1 MEEFDKIMEE
11 SMTLLDKK
19 EDIAYT
25 PTTTTLQIGENV
37 FKTNTPF
44 ADESGIIKVRHG
56 NKILEYQVSKEED
69 IDIELIREEVKE
81 QYNQKLGEIK
91 EIVGEYFRE
100 FKYIYNKEI
109 GKLKEKEQ
117 VLERRLQESN
127 LMPNITHDHF
137 IKGLSVAKGTDKG
150 SLVWLYRTIYHP
162 KMYWERT
169 IKPDFSKK
177 MITPITI
184 VVTTKEN
191 KATSVRVMKATG
203 WSRFE
208 HYHSTGSYDCW
219 GGWKFSQMPASTPD
233 DIMNIVKHASALLEK
248 INPLS
253 FGNRSPKGLPRP
265 ATIEKHLTDD
275 NVTTTYSEDI
285 KLGREVQRSG
295 VDERTLREHTTINN
309 VWSADSVRRA
319 TTNRDP
325 VVNEDT
331 AI

>member
-19 EDIAYT
+19 EDITYT
-25 PTTTTLQIGENV
+25 PTTITLQIGENV
-37 FKTNTPF
+37 FKTNTPV

-81 QYNQKLGEIK
+81 QYNQRLGEIK
-91 EIVGEYFRE
+91 EIVSEHFRE
-100 FKYIYNKEI
+100 FKYIYNKEMSQI
-109 GKLKEKEQ
+109 KDKEKE
-117 VLERRLQESN
+117 LEKRLQRSN
-127 LMPNITHDHF
+127 LMPDITNAHF
-137 IKGLSVAKGTDKG
+137 IKGLSVAKGTDVG
-150 SLVWLYRTIYHP
+150 SLNWLYRTIYHP
-162 KMYWERT
+162 KMYGSQV
-169 IKPDFSKK
+169 IKPEFSKK

-208 HYHSTGSYDCW
+208 HYHSMGSYDCW
-219 GGWKFSQMPASTPD
+219 GGWKYSQMPASTPD
-233 DIMNIVKHASALLEK
+233 DIMDIVKHASTLLEK

-265 ATIEKHLTDD
+265 ATIEKHLTDG

-285 KLGREVQRSG
+285 NLGREVQRSG
-295 VDERTLREHTTINN
+295 IDERTLQDHTTINN

-325 VVNEDT
+325 VVNDGT